1 MEHNESQHVLYTI
14 NEIIF
19 KLIID
24 INAKARTI
32 KLPEESIGESW
43 CDLEAGINFLVQTLF
58 FLKG

>member
-32 KLPEESIGESW
+32 KLPEESIGES
-43 CDLEAGINFLVQTLF
+43 
-58 FLKG
+58 